1 MTPDTLRVGKFQ
13 IYGLRDGFFCLDGGA
28 MFGVIP
34 KTLWEKKYPA
44 DEYNRIR
51 LGLNSILIR
60 SENKNILV
68 ETGIGTHLD
77 SKFNEIYS
85 LDLHPGLVKTLKEK
99 MDLEKEDIDC
109 VINTHLHF
117 DHCGGN
123 TFINGSGKIV
133 PTFPHAEYIIQKGE
147 WEAACHPTPR
157 DRPSYLEKFFR
168 PLEEHNQLHLVE
180 GDTQIIEGV
189 EVLLAPGH
197 TAFHQCVKV
206 ESEGE
211 VLFFLGDMVPT
222 SGHVGLP
229 YIMSYDLFPVK
240 TMLNKEK
247 FYRLAQEKDWTMAFN
262 HDPEFFFGKIE
273 EKDGKYSFRQVKKY
287 DQR

>member
-1 MTPDTLRVGKFQ
+1 MTANSLTIGHFQ

-28 MFGVIP
+28 MFGIIP

-44 DEYNRIR
+44 DEHNRIR

-60 SENKNILV
+60 TGDKNVLV
-68 ETGIGTHLD
+68 DTGIGTHPD
-77 SKFNEIYS
+77 SKFKNIYS
-85 LDLHPGLVKTLKEK
+85 LDLHPGLVDTLK
-99 MDLEKEDIDC
+99 DVGLEREDIDY

-123 TFINGSGKIV
+123 TFIDSGGENV
-133 PTFPHAEYIIQKGE
+133 PTFPHAEYIVQKGE
-147 WEAACHPTPR
+147 WESACYPTPR
-157 DRPSYLEKFFR
+157 DKASYLAKYFR
-168 PLEEHNQLHLVE
+168 PIEEHKQLHLVE

-189 EVLLAPGH
+189 EVLLTPGH
-197 TAFHQCVKV
+197 TAFHQCVKI
-206 ESEGE
+206 EFEGQ

-229 YIMSYDLFPVK
+229 YVMSYDLFPMK
-240 TMLNKEK
+240 TMQNKEK
-247 FYRLAQEKDWTMAFN
+247 FYGLAIEEDWTMAFN

-273 EKDGKYSFRQVKKY
+273 KKDGKYTFNPG
-287 DQR
+287 